1 MRVLSRWTREGSR
14 KRAAADNDETDQE
27 SLRKRTKNNNNHHH
41 HDDDDDN
48 DDNGRC
54 ESIAI
59 AGANAPEIGNE
70 GNHQEHKIRGS
81 SNINN
86 NNNINNNIHSS
97 SQSPT
102 FTFTPL
108 ATDPSRSSPSIIHPD
123 RLNNILNADPNHAH
137 APAASLNERV
147 NPLSPLP
154 QALQHTSKVE
164 SEEQRRK

>member
-14 KRAAADNDETDQE
+14 KRAAADNDETEQE
-27 SLRKRTKNNNNHHH
+27 SLRKRTKNNNNHNHH
-41 HDDDDDN
+41 HDNDDDN

-86 NNNINNNIHSS
+86 NNNNNNIHSS

-108 ATDPSRSSPSIIHPD
+108 ATEPSRSSPSIHPD
-123 RLNNILNADPNHAH
+123 RLNNILNADPNHTH
-137 APAASLNERV
+137 APPASLNERV

-164 SEEQRRK
+164 PEEQRRK